1 MERAN
6 LASCSGGGSQEEMRV
21 LDGNTPVGIK
31 KCMFPMDQRS
41 RVRENQSG
49 VSVLSSSTPGEMFLH
64 CAH

>member
-6 LASCSGGGSQEEMRV
+6 LASCSGGGSRV